1 MKRVN
6 LLAAGMFV
14 LAQTLSGTAAA
25 VTVAGSTVD
34 FTFDD
39 RVIGMFGPA
48 SVSGDTLFFTPTMFD
63 VKSTGMD
70 GVNLA
75 NESFNVRITAH
86 AGYEFDSLDLLARGD
101 YLLYGTGGMV
111 AVGGQIRA
119 FDLAAP
125 QTDVT
130 GSIAATAPLTTVGM
144 PTRNWTATA
153 TADVSTLGA
162 RTLSVTIEN
171 LLLVSTSTPGSLA
184 FIEKKYAGLTA
195 GTLAIT
201 PVPEADTW
209 AMMLA
214 GLGLVGWSAM
224 RRRRG
229 GMTTSK

>member
-6 LLAAGMFV
+6 LLAAGV
-14 LAQTLSGTAAA
+14 LALGQILPGAAAA
-25 VTVAGSTVD
+25 VTVSGNTVD

-39 RVIGMFGPA
+39 RVVSLFGSA
-48 SVSGDTLFFTPTMFD
+48 SVAGDTLFFAPTLFD
-63 VKSTGMD
+63 VQTS
-70 GVNLA
+70 GVNGIDLA

-86 AGYEFDSLDLLARGD
+86 AGYEFNTLNLQERGD
-101 YLLYGTGGMV
+101 YLLYGTGGTV

-119 FDLAAP
+119 FDIAAP

-130 GSIAATAPLTTVGM
+130 GSIAATGPLTTVGL
-144 PTRNWTATA
+144 PTQNWTANA

-171 LLLVSTSTPGSLA
+171 LLLVTTSSSGSLA

-195 GTLAIT
+195 GTVAVT

-209 AMMLA
+209 ALMLA
-214 GLGLVGWSAM
+214 GLGLVGWAAM
-224 RRRRG
+224 RRRQQLA
-229 GMTTSK
+229 